1 MTSLTIPKDDAE
13 VQIALGALQWGASHS
28 QPSTSKSTKQTAL
41 GTVAFPWQRER
52 ERTCLESISA
62 EIRWSWVSWN
72 FPKVAVVLLVFPW
85 NQLQSCDCCVDCE
98 FIVETSCWIFFL
110 VLIGEIFFFSWW
122 HRFTILHHLH
132 SWFFSFRWRCQAQT
146 RGSHQG
152 RHLPTHPFYRDHD
165 MVLNNLSWWFSHSN
179 LVLVAFSVDVSE
191 LASWSC

>member
-41 GTVAFPWQRER
+41 GTVAFAWQRER

-110 VLIGEIFFFSWW
+110 VLIGEIFFFQLVTS
-122 HRFTILHHLH
+122 LHNTSPSSLLV
-132 SWFFSFRWRCQAQT
+132 FQ
-146 RGSHQG
+146 
-152 RHLPTHPFYRDHD
+152 
-165 MVLNNLSWWFSHSN
+165 LSLKMPGPN
-179 LVLVAFSVDVSE
+179 KG
-191 LASWSC
+191 